1 MDSRDG
7 SHRRYLPAYSEA
19 SSLVVGIS
27 VIIDDSILSISRV
40 TPRISFGCPE
50 VAMVKM
56 RRKLRKP
63 VMLSQYN
70 YQYFSTMIRIGNV
83 DVAAVN

>member
-56 RRKLRKP
+56 RKLTKP

-70 YQYFSTMIRIGNV
+70 FQYFSTMIRIGNV
-83 DVAAVN
+83 NVAAVN